1 MKSSNLPDRLFFEP
15 GNGAPTPEPGGIDN
29 NLHKR
34 ENNSV
39 VLVKVGEQ
47 MKKNENVENY
57 ESWSIEII
65 EQQKRHSDMLTCAL
79 VISLIVNV
87 ILVAILAVVVKG

>member
-1 MKSSNLPDRLFFEP
+1 MIQIEP
-15 GNGAPTPEPGGIDN
+15 GNGAATPEPGGIDN

-47 MKKNENVENY
+47 MKKHENMVNY
-57 ESWSIEII
+57 ESWPIEII
-65 EQQKRHSDMLTCAL
+65 EQQKRHSAMLVCAL

-87 ILVAILAVVVKG
+87 ILAAVLTVVVKG